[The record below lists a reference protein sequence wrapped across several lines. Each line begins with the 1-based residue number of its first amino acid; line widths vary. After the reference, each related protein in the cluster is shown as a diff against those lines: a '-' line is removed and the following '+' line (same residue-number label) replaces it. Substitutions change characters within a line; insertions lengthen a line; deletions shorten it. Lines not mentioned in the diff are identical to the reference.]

1 MNQTQKELKRFFF
14 AGIAAVSTDCGTY
27 YLLIN
32 IFNYSTS
39 KIISFILGTIVAYI
53 LNKYWTFERYE
64 KSFAE
69 IVKFTLLYSAT
80 LVANVLTNKFVLD
93 ISGNTVFLA
102 FLSATGVSTVLNFIG
117 QKWWV
122 FRH

>member
-1 MNQTQKELKRFFF
+1 MTQTQKELKRFFF
-14 AGIAAVSTDCGTY
+14 SGIAAVGTDCSTY
-27 YLLIN
+27 YLLN
-32 IFNYSTS
+32 NLFTYSTS
-39 KIISFILGTIVAYI
+39 KIISFILGTIVAYM

-69 IVKFTLLYSAT
+69 IIKFTLLYSAT
-80 LVANVLTNKFVLD
+80 LAANVLTNKLVLN
-93 ISGNTVFLA
+93 ISGNMVFLA
-102 FLSATGVSTVLNFIG
+102 FLSATSVSTVLNFIG